1 MELEQKVEV
10 LTEQLELVREQLR
23 QTQAGLDALLMSGRL
38 AAAAGN
44 GDTIG
49 TQLGLANGNRRVHGV
64 LSVPVP
70 DRSSMPATRQMGE
83 AHETAL
89 EGVRLNTGPSEQ
101 GSIPGDPRLL
111 EAGRSNGNGSIT
123 LKSLAEAIT
132 TVHSSREES
141 ASESWDGAVR
151 IPLSELAQVLSKNGG
166 GVEPESAA
174 PERPTRSGIPQ
185 PSADG
190 PAAIKR
196 QGKASPDIRGRER
209 RQNVP
214 KVPFADLARTLG
226 SIEPAPLGTGRSAA
240 PRKNFRP
247 TGKAPER
254 SEPHHHTGA
263 GGAMDPALPASGP
276 IVRSG
281 VSRPARPRGAVAP
294 KVYPQS
300 PVQTGPSALL
310 YANQMTNLMR
320 WVSGAKRQLGPR
332 IMQEVLDVYRL
343 SGHLPPAVDK
353 AIFQLAQPSMMSDE
367 SEYHRSPHDLM
378 IDAVLTLHGIVYGGG
393 RPPSAPAV
401 EFDPSESRVWDESSE
416 QVPAQRCD
424 EDPGGAD
431 SQALQGASAAPEAA
445 ASVTVPSPRHASPA
459 DGPVQG
465 PSQRYQEAMS
475 TYRSALRSAKKLN
488 RELRTGAVESR
499 AAIEGLKP
507 QASEAGPAAE
517 AVRVR
522 ETQNRPESNQSWQAT
537 NGAGG
542 DPSSP
547 SSSVS
552 LTEQEWR
559 LVETLIPP
567 VKPGGRPSKYD
578 RREILNGIV
587 HQTRTGCSWR
597 TLPMEFP
604 PWKTVHHYFRT
615 WRESGQLGPIMSALE
630 APKWGGATGSN
641 GSAPHPSQATNSG
654 TANSQGAVGRP
665 RSTV

>member
-1 MELEQKVEV
+1 MELM
-10 LTEQLELVREQLR
+10 REQLR
-23 QTQAGLDALLMSGRL
+23 QTQAGLDALLERTSGRL
-38 AAAAGN
+38 AATAGN
-44 GDTIG
+44 GDAIG
-49 TQLGLANGNRRVHGV
+49 TQPGPAGGNRRVHGV

-70 DRSSMPATRQMGE
+70 DTTSRPATSQTGE
-83 AHETAL
+83 AHESVL

-101 GSIPGDPRLL
+101 GSIPSNPLIV
-111 EAGRSNGNGSIT
+111 EAGRSNGNGHLT
-123 LKSLAEAIT
+123 LKGLAEAIT
-132 TVHSSREES
+132 SVHSPRDES
-141 ASESWDGAVR
+141 AGESWDGAVR
-151 IPLSELAQVLSKNGG
+151 LPLSELAQVLSKNGG
-166 GVEPESAA
+166 GGEPESAA
-174 PERPTRSGIPQ
+174 PERPARSDIPQ
-185 PSADG
+185 PSARG
-190 PAAIKR
+190 PAASKR
-196 QGKASPDIRGRER
+196 QGKASPDFSGRER

-226 SIEPAPLGTGRSAA
+226 SIEPAPLGTGRPVAT
-240 PRKNFRP
+240 RTNFRP
-247 TGKAPER
+247 TGNVPQR
-254 SEPHHHTGA
+254 SEPHHHTEA
-263 GGAMDPALPASGP
+263 GRAMDPALPASGP
-276 IVRSG
+276 IIRSS
-281 VSRPARPRGAVAP
+281 VSRPARTKGTVAP
-294 KVYPQS
+294 KVFPQS
-300 PVQTGPSALL
+300 PVQTSPGALL
-310 YANQMTNLMR
+310 DANLMTNLMR

-353 AIFQLAQPSMMSDE
+353 AIFQLAQLSMMSDE
-367 SEYHRSPHDLM
+367 SEYHRIPHDRV
-378 IDAVLTLHGIVYGGG
+378 IDAVLTLHGIVYGNG

-416 QVPAQRCD
+416 QVPEQRCD

-445 ASVTVPSPRHASPA
+445 APVTVPSPRHASPA
-459 DGPVQG
+459 DGPVHG

-475 TYRSALRSAKKLN
+475 TYRAALQSAKKLN
-488 RELRTGAVESR
+488 RELRTGAIRSR
-499 AAIEGLKP
+499 AARDSSDE
-507 QASEAGPAAE
+507 QANEAGPMAA
-517 AVRVR
+517 AVVVTKA
-522 ETQNRPESNQSWQAT
+522 EDRPEPPQSWQAT
-537 NGAGG
+537 NGAAG

-587 HQTRTGCSWR
+587 HQTRTGCPWR
-597 TLPMEFP
+597 TLPVEFP
-604 PWKTVHHYFRT
+604 PWKIVHHYFRT

-654 TANSQGAVGRP
+654 TADGQGAVGRT
-665 RSTV
+665 RSTVESTPSRLPGS

>member
-141 ASESWDGAVR
+141 AGESWDGAVR

-174 PERPTRSGIPQ
+174 PERPTRSDIPQ

-281 VSRPARPRGAVAP
+281 VSRPARPRGEP
-294 KVYPQS
+294 
-300 PVQTGPSALL
+300 L
-310 YANQMTNLMR
+310 R
-320 WVSGAKRQLGPR
+320 
-332 IMQEVLDVYRL
+332 
-343 SGHLPPAVDK
+343 
-353 AIFQLAQPSMMSDE
+353 
-367 SEYHRSPHDLM
+367 
-378 IDAVLTLHGIVYGGG
+378 
-393 RPPSAPAV
+393 
-401 EFDPSESRVWDESSE
+401 
-416 QVPAQRCD
+416 QRCTRR
-424 EDPGGAD
+424 AQ
-431 SQALQGASAAPEAA
+431 SRRAQAPFW
-445 ASVTVPSPRHASPA
+445 TP
-459 DGPVQG
+459 
-465 PSQRYQEAMS
+465 
-475 TYRSALRSAKKLN
+475 
-488 RELRTGAVESR
+488 
-499 AAIEGLKP
+499 
-507 QASEAGPAAE
+507 
-517 AVRVR
+517 
-522 ETQNRPESNQSWQAT
+522 
-537 NGAGG
+537 
-542 DPSSP
+542 
-547 SSSVS
+547 
-552 LTEQEWR
+552 
-559 LVETLIPP
+559 
-567 VKPGGRPSKYD
+567 
-578 RREILNGIV
+578 
-587 HQTRTGCSWR
+587 TR
-597 TLPMEFP
+597 
-604 PWKTVHHYFRT
+604 
-615 WRESGQLGPIMSALE
+615 
-630 APKWGGATGSN
+630 
-641 GSAPHPSQATNSG
+641 
-654 TANSQGAVGRP
+654 
-665 RSTV
+665 